1 MKRIFLSL
9 SLFLSVFVLYA
20 QTPAFPTAEGYGMW
34 ATGGRGG
41 QVVEVTTLED
51 NAANPIAGSLRWAMK
66 QHSGQPITIVFR
78 VSGIID
84 LKGNDLRMNRSNVT
98 IAGQTA
104 PGDGICIK
112 GGCVNMGGSRN
123 LIIRHLRSRVGT
135 LNDTVYNPDV
145 APTSVDFIPGASL
158 NIENGGNFIVDHCSF
173 AWSAEENVGFY
184 DNDNTTVQWCIFAEG
199 LYDAGHGKGARSYG
213 AVLGGKTATYH
224 HNLLAHNYNR
234 SPRFGA
240 TTKNDVVMLLD
251 FVNNVNYN
259 FGKKN
264 ACYGGDNRQ
273 GSSGLFQ
280 LNFVNNYY
288 KHGPAYPG
296 DRTAVFIGASYSNE
310 TGKSYGKWHLSG
322 NYINGSANSAL
333 NTDNY
338 KGLDIS
344 AYTEAVPSITMAMMK
359 SDHIPVLY
367 PVNTESA
374 QEAYNSVL
382 EGAGAFPRDTMDRRI
397 IHEVTTGTATA
408 HSTFNNHRVCGI
420 VNKPSDSGGY
430 PVYNTYNQVKDE
442 DHDGMDDDWEL
453 AKGLDPS
460 NANDRNL
467 ILKSGYTALDAYLCS
482 LVGEDIPVETSK
494 PYDIVVA
501 KDGSGDFTSINAAI
515 ETVPENTARKTIFI
529 KKGVY
534 EEKVFIGNRWQGSKK
549 VISLIGENVD
559 SVVIVWEDYHGK
571 TISYPGKEGTIS
583 ADGMTAATFTV
594 TAPDFYMENITIKNP
609 SKAAQAEAIYQS
621 GDRQVLKN
629 CKILGNQDTHRTKKG
644 NRYFYYQ
651 CTIEGGVDFIYAGGT
666 CYFYQCKIV
675 SNRNGYI
682 TAPEDITYTAK
693 LSNGKTLYYGF
704 IFNDCDLLAKDGAN
718 DVYLGRPWAAESG
731 SIFMNCRLG
740 SHINQTGWNAWG
752 GNEQNCSFAEY
763 KSLNADGSALA
774 DVSKRVSWS
783 MQLSDKDRYNLLGMN
798 TIYRA
803 VSSGT
808 FDPISQFLPLSGP
821 RSLVVNNRKLGWT
834 AVENAV
840 GYIVYA
846 NNAVI
851 DFAETNSYY
860 DVAERS
866 GTVNYKVKAIAEN
879 GRLSTF
885 NGSSGGVTSIELDS
899 LLNPKHWVYLSCS
912 VTPDSAGVIL
922 QEPSA
927 KQHLAGAKITLTAQR
942 RYGYKFIH
950 WINAD
955 NTVLSTEESFVLT
968 LDKDEQVTAVFE
980 KLPLYSLN
988 CTVIG
993 GLQELINISGSDTI
1007 IDGISFYEAGT
1018 EVSLRVVDHEL
1029 FRFDYWEDSSTDSV
1043 RTITM
1048 DENKNLT
1055 ARFRLNPFIVA
1066 WTFKMPGNSFYTSD
1080 YYSDENNIGEL
1091 NLRNQQ
1097 GNTAEWQKYSHT
1109 TGGYLGRP
1117 AVVNGNALN
1126 DRYYYEASF
1135 STKGYSDIVLKSA
1148 MAVDSNGYSI
1158 QNAEYSTDNAVS
1170 FETLGIISIDS
1181 TKSWKNSVLPLPEN
1195 AWDQE
1200 LIYVRWIPDYSSEL
1214 FGDSLGTD
1222 GTAITD
1228 IYVLLQEKDALPK
1241 LSGRIP
1247 LKVWTDGNKLVYLQS
1262 GQPVRVVNVFDMTGR
1277 CVVRLSGEEIRSVN
1291 LSALS
1296 KGMYVLAA
1304 YNDLNEN
1311 SIAKIF
1317 LK

>member
-1 MKRIFLSL
+1 
-9 SLFLSVFVLYA
+9 
-20 QTPAFPTAEGYGMW
+20 
-34 ATGGRGG
+34 
-41 QVVEVTTLED
+41 
-51 NAANPIAGSLRWAMK
+51 
-66 QHSGQPITIVFR
+66 
-78 VSGIID
+78 
-84 LKGNDLRMNRSNVT
+84 
-98 IAGQTA
+98 
-104 PGDGICIK
+104 
-112 GGCVNMGGSRN
+112 NMGGSRN

-704 IFNDCDLLAKDGAN
+704 IFNDCDLLAKDGVN

-731 SIFMNCRLG
+731 SVFMNCRLG
-740 SHINQTGWNAWG
+740 SHINRAGWNAWG

-774 DVSKRVSWS
+774 DVSGRVSWS
-783 MQLSDKDRYNLLGMN
+783 MQLGDKDRYNLLGMN
-798 TIYRA
+798 TIYWA
-803 VSSGT
+803 VSSST
-808 FDPISQFLPLSGP
+808 FDPVSQFLPISGP
-821 RSLVVNNRKLGWT
+821 RSLVVNNRKLAWT

-840 GYIVYA
+840 GYVVYA
-846 NNAVI
+846 NDAVI

-860 DVAERS
+860 DLAERS

-885 NGSSGGVTSIELDS
+885 NGSSGGVTSIEIDS

-942 RYGYKFIH
+942 RYCYKFIH
-950 WINAD
+950 WINTD

-988 CTVIG
+988 CTLIG

-1018 EVSLRVVDHEL
+1018 EVTLRVVDHEL
-1029 FRFDYWEDSSTDSV
+1029 FRLDYWEDSSTDSV

-1097 GNTAEWQKYSHT
+1097 GNTADWQTYSHT

-1181 TKSWKNSVLPLPEN
+1181 TRSWKNSVLPLPEN

-1200 LIYVRWIPDYSSEL
+1200 LIYVRWIPDYSSEIV
-1214 FGDSLGTD
+1214 GDSLGTD

-1241 LSGRIP
+1241 VSGRIP
-1247 LKVWTDGNKLVYLQS
+1247 LKVWTEGNKLVYLQS

>member
-1 MKRIFLSL
+1 
-9 SLFLSVFVLYA
+9 
-20 QTPAFPTAEGYGMW
+20 
-34 ATGGRGG
+34 
-41 QVVEVTTLED
+41 
-51 NAANPIAGSLRWAMK
+51 
-66 QHSGQPITIVFR
+66 
-78 VSGIID
+78 
-84 LKGNDLRMNRSNVT
+84 
-98 IAGQTA
+98 
-104 PGDGICIK
+104 
-112 GGCVNMGGSRN
+112 
-123 LIIRHLRSRVGT
+123 
-135 LNDTVYNPDV
+135 
-145 APTSVDFIPGASL
+145 
-158 NIENGGNFIVDHCSF
+158 
-173 AWSAEENVGFY
+173 
-184 DNDNTTVQWCIFAEG
+184 
-199 LYDAGHGKGARSYG
+199 
-213 AVLGGKTATYH
+213 
-224 HNLLAHNYNR
+224 
-234 SPRFGA
+234 
-240 TTKNDVVMLLD
+240 
-251 FVNNVNYN
+251 
-259 FGKKN
+259 
-264 ACYGGDNRQ
+264 
-273 GSSGLFQ
+273 
-280 LNFVNNYY
+280 
-288 KHGPAYPG
+288 
-296 DRTAVFIGASYSNE
+296 
-310 TGKSYGKWHLSG
+310 
-322 NYINGSANSAL
+322 
-333 NTDNY
+333 
-338 KGLDIS
+338 
-344 AYTEAVPSITMAMMK
+344 
-359 SDHIPVLY
+359 
-367 PVNTESA
+367 
-374 QEAYNSVL
+374 
-382 EGAGAFPRDTMDRRI
+382 
-397 IHEVTTGTATA
+397 
-408 HSTFNNHRVCGI
+408 
-420 VNKPSDSGGY
+420 
-430 PVYNTYNQVKDE
+430 
-442 DHDGMDDDWEL
+442 
-453 AKGLDPS
+453 
-460 NANDRNL
+460 
-467 ILKSGYTALDAYLCS
+467 
-482 LVGEDIPVETSK
+482 
-494 PYDIVVA
+494 
-501 KDGSGDFTSINAAI
+501 
-515 ETVPENTARKTIFI
+515 
-529 KKGVY
+529 
-534 EEKVFIGNRWQGSKK
+534 
-549 VISLIGENVD
+549 
-559 SVVIVWEDYHGK
+559 
-571 TISYPGKEGTIS
+571 
-583 ADGMTAATFTV
+583 
-594 TAPDFYMENITIKNP
+594 
-609 SKAAQAEAIYQS
+609 
-621 GDRQVLKN
+621 
-629 CKILGNQDTHRTKKG
+629 
-644 NRYFYYQ
+644 YFYYQ

-704 IFNDCDLLAKDGAN
+704 IFNDCDLLAKDGVN

-731 SIFMNCRLG
+731 SVFMNCRLG
-740 SHINQTGWNAWG
+740 SHINRAGWNAWG

-774 DVSKRVSWS
+774 DVSGRVSWS
-783 MQLSDKDRYNLLGMN
+783 MQLGDKDRYNLLGMN
-798 TIYRA
+798 TIYWA
-803 VSSGT
+803 VSSST
-808 FDPISQFLPLSGP
+808 FDPVSQFLPISGP
-821 RSLVVNNRKLGWT
+821 RSLVVNNRKLAWT

-840 GYIVYA
+840 GYVVYA
-846 NNAVI
+846 NDAVI

-860 DVAERS
+860 DLAERS

-885 NGSSGGVTSIELDS
+885 NGSSGGVTSIEIDS

-950 WINAD
+950 WINTD

-1018 EVSLRVVDHEL
+1018 EVTLRVVDHEL
-1029 FRFDYWEDSSTDSV
+1029 FRLDYWEDSSTDSV

-1181 TKSWKNSVLPLPEN
+1181 TRSWKNSVLPLPEN

-1200 LIYVRWIPDYSSEL
+1200 LIYVRWIPDYSSEIV
-1214 FGDSLGTD
+1214 GDSLGTD

-1241 LSGRIP
+1241 VSGRIP
-1247 LKVWTDGNKLVYLQS
+1247 LKVWTEGNKLVYLQS